1 MNQVAKF
8 VDELASMDMPNIFNP
23 YVDVCDEHDLPDAD
37 QLRRKNLTNV
47 LKAAL
52 DLNVRTIWIARDL
65 GYRGGRRTG
74 LALTD
79 EAHLDDHARLLGGVD
94 IERATRGPAIAERT
108 ATVIWRMLA
117 RVREPVFLWNVFPFH
132 PHEPHEPMTNRC
144 HTRSEGRATEW
155 VLNTLIDILEP
166 EHVYTI
172 GGDARRGLDK
182 MGIETISFRHPSY
195 GGQTQFISEVEIA
208 YGLEQ
213 LVHEPPNT
221 SMQLSLY
228 DHLHTP

>member
-1 MNQVAKF
+1 MKQVAKF
-8 VDELASMDMPNIFNP
+8 VDDLAAMDMPNIFNP
-23 YVDVCDEHDLPDAD
+23 YVDVCKDHDLPDAD

-52 DLNVRTIWIARDL
+52 DLDVRTIWIARDL

-79 EAHLDDHARLLGGVD
+79 EAHLDDHAKLLGGIE

-117 RVREPVFLWNVFPFH
+117 RVNEPVFLWNVFPFH
-132 PHEPHEPMTNRC
+132 PHDPDEPMTNRC
-144 HTRSEGRATEW
+144 HTRAESHATEW
-155 VLNTLIDILEP
+155 VLNSLIDIIQP
-166 EHVYTI
+166 EHIYTI

-182 MGIETISFRHPSY
+182 MNIETVSFRHPSY
-195 GGQTQFISEVEIA
+195 GGQTQFISEVEAA
-208 YGLEQ
+208 YGLDQPTCETISA
-213 LVHEPPNT
+213 PK
-221 SMQLSLY
+221 QLSLY

>member
-23 YVDVCDEHDLPDAD
+23 YVDVCEEHDLPDAD
-37 QLRRKNLTNV
+37 RLRRKNLTNV
-47 LKAAL
+47 LNAAL

-79 EAHLDDHARLLGGVD
+79 EAHLDHHARLLGGVD

-132 PHEPHEPMTNRC
+132 PHEPQEPMTNRC

-155 VLNTLIDILEP
+155 VLHTLIDILEP
-166 EHVYTI
+166 ENVYTI

-182 MGIETISFRHPSY
+182 MGIETMSFRHPSY
-195 GGQTQFISEVEIA
+195 GGQTQFISEVEAA
-208 YGLEQ
+208 YGLSQ
-213 LVHEPPNT
+213 PAHEPAAP
-221 SMQLSLY
+221 MQLSLY
-228 DHLHTP
+228 DHLHTL